1 MNKERIETILRE
13 TLRDQHL
20 SRSEKRA
27 LSQVFADLT
36 PDDQDRAL
44 LRSIAFDLAREQIE
58 SNKRNRNVLDWLE
71 QVVKVIVNAEPD
83 RGPVSEAHFSPGD
96 APLHRIVALLLAA
109 RRSVDVCVFAI
120 TDDRIARALLDCHKR
135 GVTLRIISDNDKA
148 FDRGSDIDK
157 LRAAGVP
164 VRVDR
169 TDAHMHHKFAVF
181 DRELLLTGSYNW
193 TRSAANQNYENIIV
207 TDDARLATT
216 FANVF
221 EQYWDELE

>member
-1 MNKERIETILRE
+1 MV
-13 TLRDQHL
+13 
-20 SRSEKRA
+20 A
-27 LSQVFADLT
+27 
-36 PDDQDRAL
+36 
-44 LRSIAFDLAREQIE
+44 
-58 SNKRNRNVLDWLE
+58 
-71 QVVKVIVNAEPD
+71 
-83 RGPVSEAHFSPGD
+83 GD
-96 APLHRIVALLLAA
+96 AWWKFDPTLDVSGDEYTRRLELAN
-109 RRSVDVCVFAI
+109 
-120 TDDRIARALLDCHKR
+120 T
-135 GVTLRIISDNDKA
+135 
-148 FDRGSDIDK
+148 K